1 MYSDPLLII
10 HDMLRPHMVL
20 SNTYV
25 HIYLS
30 PNGGRFSKMGEKS
43 LKKTIDQ
50 LVLKNDKELHPNEYG
65 SQDLEV

>member
-10 HDMLRPHMVL
+10 HDMLRPYMVL